1 MANSSSSAETNSTG
15 NSDSKPKDKK
25 RSLGEIIDFCA
36 KAVVMIVGLPI
47 RAAAAIVNQFVAN
60 GGAGRA
66 LVGGILFIGGS
77 MISADSTWQLIFQAP
92 PVFAW

>member
-1 MANSSSSAETNSTG
+1 MALGTSGAES
-15 NSDSKPKDKK
+15 NSDGKPKGKK

-60 GGAGRA
+60 GGAGSCLGRRD
-66 LVGGILFIGGS
+66 FIYR
-77 MISADSTWQLIFQAP
+77 WFCN
-92 PVFAW
+92 

>member
-1 MANSSSSAETNSTG
+1 MGNGAESSSTG

-66 LVGGILFIGGS
+66 LV
-77 MISADSTWQLIFQAP
+77 
-92 PVFAW
+92 